1 MTDATRRAKEVEQQ
15 ITQRFIAALRLWN
28 EQRETNRLG
37 DLGTL
42 KVDCADLIAAA
53 LQQVERDTY
62 TRAAAL
68 VGHQVTGPG
77 PLRQHLVAL
86 LRHHA
91 TEGSR

>member
-1 MTDATRRAKEVEQQ
+1 MTDATRRAEKL
-15 ITQRFIAALRLWN
+15 IANWI
-28 EQRETNRLG
+28 REDCVDSELVDAEILRLG
-37 DLGTL
+37 DRI
-42 KVDCADLIAAA
+42 VAA